1 MTDLVTPSSWPHL
14 AGSRHT
20 TRTDS
25 EDAGRRARRRLPVA
39 KQAVL
44 DLPEGR
50 PDPVDIAREVASR
63 RVPELVPLR
72 HARMAESPF
81 AFYRGNAL
89 GMAADLAESA
99 VSGLGVQLCG
109 DAHLSNF
116 GLFASPERRLVFDLN
131 DFDETFPGPWEWD
144 VKRLAASI
152 VVAGRSLDFSAKER
166 RRCVRKTLRRYRDGL
181 AELASRNPLEVWY
194 SQADAS
200 ALTAIVGGQVS
211 VGEQRRLDRAIHK
224 ARRSDRMKAL
234 AKLTELTPAGVRIKA
249 DPPEIVPLDQLLPDA
264 ERTDLVQRLHH
275 LLEDY
280 ARSLP
285 HAQRF
290 LLSRY
295 EPVDAAR
302 KVVGVGSVGTRCW
315 VVLLRGVD
323 DGDPLFLQVKEAG
336 RSVLADHVPEDML
349 PAVPPV
355 HEGERVIHGQ
365 RLMQASGDIFLG
377 WQSVEGI
384 DGRRRDFY
392 VRQLKDMKGSAAVET
407 MEPSTLAAYGA
418 ACGWVLARAHARSG
432 DPIAISTYVGVG
444 DDLPDA
450 LAEFAEAYADVNELD
465 HARFSAAVADG
476 RLTSASVRWAQPG
489 RRNGVRAARSAGAPG

>member
-1 MTDLVTPSSWPHL
+1 MTDVAIPRSWPQL

-20 TRTDS
+20 TRADS
-25 EDAGRRARRRLPVA
+25 EDAGLRARRRLPVA
-39 KQAVL
+39 RQAVL
-44 DLPEGR
+44 DLPAGR
-50 PDPVDIAREVASR
+50 PDPVDVAREVASR

-116 GLFASPERRLVFDLN
+116 GLFASPERRLMFDLN

-152 VVAGRSLDFSAKER
+152 VVAGRSLGFSAKER
-166 RRCVRKTLRRYRDGL
+166 RRCVRRTVRRYRDGL
-181 AELASRNPLEVWY
+181 VELAAMNPLEVWY

-200 ALTAIVGGQVS
+200 SLTAIVGGQIAS
-211 VGEQRRLDRAIHK
+211 SEQRRLDKAMRK
-224 ARRSDRMKAL
+224 ARRSDRLKAL
-234 AKLTELTPAGVRIKA
+234 AKLTEVTPEGLRIKA
-249 DPPEIVPLDQLLPDA
+249 DPPGIVPLDQLIADT
-264 ERTDLVQRLHH
+264 ERVVLVQRLHD

-323 DGDPLFLQVKEAG
+323 DADPLFLQVKEAG

-349 PAVPPV
+349 PPVPSD
-355 HEGERVIHGQ
+355 HEGERVVHGQ

-377 WQSVEGI
+377 WQSADGI

-392 VRQLKDMKGSAAVET
+392 VRQLKDMKGSAIVET
-407 MEPSTLAAYGA
+407 MQPSTLAAYGA

-432 DPIAISTYVGVG
+432 DPIAISAYAGVG
-444 DDLPDA
+444 DELADA
-450 LAEFAEAYADVNELD
+450 LLEFAETYAEVNEQD
-465 HARFSAAVADG
+465 HARFAAAVAEG
-476 RLTSASVRWAQPG
+476 RLVSAS
-489 RRNGVRAARSAGAPG
+489 SL